1 MKNQRSMKMKDI
13 KQYQLWIIIRALRI
27 LSSNYDEYDLEEL
40 MYTPEELESEI
51 TLLQEK
57 IETLT
62 EQKV

>member
-1 MKNQRSMKMKDI
+1 MNDI
-13 KQYQLWIIIRALRI
+13 EQYQLWIIIRALRV
-27 LSSNYDEYDLEEL
+27 LLSNYDEYDLEEL

>member
-1 MKNQRSMKMKDI
+1 MKDI

-27 LSSNYDEYDLEEL
+27 LLSNYDEYDLEEL

-51 TLLQEK
+51 ILLQEK

-62 EQKV
+62 EHKV

>member
-1 MKNQRSMKMKDI
+1 MKDI

-51 TLLQEK
+51 ILLQEK
-57 IETLT
+57 IETSLK
-62 EQKV
+62 QKV

>member
-1 MKNQRSMKMKDI
+1 MKDI

-51 TLLQEK
+51 ILLQEK
-57 IETLT
+57 IETLL

>member
-13 KQYQLWIIIRALRI
+13 EQYQLWIIIRALRI

>member
-1 MKNQRSMKMKDI
+1 MNDI
-13 KQYQLWIIIRALRI
+13 EQYQLWIIIRALRV
-27 LSSNYDEYDLEEL
+27 LLSNYDEYDLEEL
-40 MYTPEELESEI
+40 MQTPEELESEI